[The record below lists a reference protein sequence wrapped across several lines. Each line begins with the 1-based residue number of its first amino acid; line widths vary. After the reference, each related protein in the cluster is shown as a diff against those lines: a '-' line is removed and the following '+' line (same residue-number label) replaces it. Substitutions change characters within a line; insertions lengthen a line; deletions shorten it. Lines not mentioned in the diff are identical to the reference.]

1 MIRDTTIPVWPEHVE
16 LTKEAIE
23 DHVLDI
29 RHGINEVT
37 YEILKEVD
45 GHRSINEICN
55 RLCEQHSWP
64 PEQVLPDIRQLVLQL
79 NERYLI
85 NVRQPPSLKVWL
97 QERWITVLVF
107 MRVLQGTDWQTRH
120 RIDLG
125 ADEGIGKTA
134 IWRIGIAV
142 LKAHGLLG
150 FLLVAITSFLL
161 FALDINGWLWQG
173 TGVGFFYLLGN
184 LLHEWGHHVSYQKG
198 KHGRRPS
205 FLAVKR
211 LVLQIVRRHT
221 TPRNEWKITLAGP
234 LLPFTMALVIAV
246 MVWMDYWPGSHLFG
260 WAVVI
265 VLGIHPLSLIPP
277 AEDGKRLVEV
287 IRARKLLVKQ
297 EEKS

>member
-16 LTKEAIE
+16 LTKDAIQ

-29 RHGINEVT
+29 RHEINDVS
-37 YEILKEVD
+37 YEILQEVD
-45 GHRSINEICN
+45 GHRSIIEICN
-55 RLCEQHSWP
+55 RVCKKHNWP
-64 PEQVLPDIRQLVLQL
+64 PEQVLPDIRELVLQL

-85 NVRQPPSLKVWL
+85 NVRQQRSLKIWL

-107 MRVLQGTDWQTRH
+107 MRILQGADWQTRH

-125 ADEGIGKTA
+125 ADKGIGITA
-134 IWRIGIAV
+134 IGRIGMAV

-150 FLLVAITSFLL
+150 FFLVAITSFLL
-161 FALDINGWLWQG
+161 FALEVNEWLWQG
-173 TGVGFFYLLGN
+173 ICVGFFYLLGN
-184 LLHEWGHHVSYQKG
+184 ILHEWGHHVSYQKSND
-198 KHGRRPS
+198 GRRPS

-211 LVLQIVRRHT
+211 LVLQIVRRQT
-221 TPRNEWKITLAGP
+221 TPENEWKITLAGP
-234 LLPFTMALVIAV
+234 LLPFAMALIIAV
-246 MVWMDYWPGSHLFG
+246 LVWMGYWPGSDLFG

-277 AEDGKRLVEV
+277 AEDGKRLMEA

-297 EEKS
+297 EGE